1 VENQSRLYYNR
12 KMITVQIQGHGSFV
26 IHSEKLN
33 DLLGWLR
40 ANSMPVEVNSR
51 PLKDDDTLLN
61 G

>member
-1 VENQSRLYYNR
+1 M
-12 KMITVQIQGHGSFV
+12 MITVQIQGHGSFV

-40 ANSMPVEVNSR
+40 TNSMPVEVNNR
-51 PLKDDDTLLN
+51 PLKDDETLLN